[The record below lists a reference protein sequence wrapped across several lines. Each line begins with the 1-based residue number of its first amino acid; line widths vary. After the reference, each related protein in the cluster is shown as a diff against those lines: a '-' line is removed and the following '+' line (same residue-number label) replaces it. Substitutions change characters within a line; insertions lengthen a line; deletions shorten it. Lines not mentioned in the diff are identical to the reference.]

1 MDWTGII
8 IGLLSTTTLG
18 GIWSAI
24 VFFKENK
31 KLKKNEVKDSDTNTQ
46 SQQIDLGVKYQT
58 QMLELIEKVNAK
70 QDSSAENQ
78 EKMLAK
84 FDKLDE
90 RVDNTEKILGNIVTY
105 LNGDYQHFLERQ
117 YGGRKPN
124 KK

>member
-8 IGLLSTTTLG
+8 IGLLGTTTLG

-70 QDSSAENQ
+70 QDSSAVNQ

>member
-70 QDSSAENQ
+70 QDSSAVNQ

>member
-1 MDWTGII
+1 MDWNAII
-8 IGLLSTTTLG
+8 LTLLGTTSFG
-18 GIWSAI
+18 GIWAALAYR
-24 VFFKENK
+24 KENK
-31 KLKKNEVKDSDTNTQ
+31 ALKKNEVKDSDTNTQ